1 MPFFPCKSP
10 GIHEDEIRRASSY
23 HSYSQSPPYDYQY
36 EDRRYGKQAA
46 ALTRKPGSDK
56 ARYER
61 KISSIIYSPGRF
73 SDHAY
78 DDRFANEGSGPRI
91 SDFSV
96 FSGGEQ
102 FKSDVQSPNF
112 HKDINVSSP
121 SSQRRSDSSSSEDVW
136 SQARNASLEA
146 NVNAKRDA
154 DGICHP
160 QIGLSILQTRVLN
173 SATGVVVVKQFGVDA
188 VAVQITG

>member
-1 MPFFPCKSP
+1 V
-10 GIHEDEIRRASSY
+10 
-23 HSYSQSPPYDYQY
+23 
-36 EDRRYGKQAA
+36 
-46 ALTRKPGSDK
+46 LTRKPGSDK
-56 ARYER
+56 ARYEG

-96 FSGGEQ
+96 SSGGEQ

-112 HKDINVSSP
+112 YKDIKISSP
-121 SSQRRSDSSSSEDVW
+121 SYQRRSGSSSSEDVW
-136 SQARNASLEA
+136 SQARNASLET

-154 DGICHP
+154 DGILPP
-160 QIGLSILQTRVLN
+160 QVLN
-173 SATGVVVVKQFGVDA
+173 NWNIISRIFGFSCRNQIKYGLQA
-188 VAVQITG
+188 VSSLG